1 MPFWKLNY
9 HLVWST
15 RQRLPV
21 LNGELARVAKASI
34 LATAPKLEL
43 RVHSISV
50 QPDHVHF
57 AFAAPPKWSIAQ
69 ITQRVKGSSSHHL
82 GKEFGEPWVGWQ
94 AEYGVVA
101 FGEKSLG
108 DVIRYIANQ
117 DEHHRA
123 DRLWLEFERVVD
135 EQTGEVVVL
144 R

>member
-21 LNGELARVAKASI
+21 LTGELARVTQASI
-34 LATAPKLEL
+34 LSTVPDLEL
-43 RVHSISV
+43 RVRSISV

-57 AFAAPPKWSIAQ
+57 AFAAPPKWSIAK
-69 ITQRVKGSSSHHL
+69 IAQRVKGSSSHHL
-82 GKEFGEPWVGWQ
+82 RKEFGDAWVGWQ

-101 FGEKSLG
+101 FGEKSLA
-108 DVIRYIANQ
+108 DVIRYVAHQ
-117 DEHHRA
+117 DEHHRD
-123 DRLWLEFERVVD
+123 DRLWLELERVVD
-135 EQTGEVVVL
+135 EESGEVVVL